1 MNRYLLYAAALA
13 VAYAVVVLVAPT
25 VAGLGQR

>member
-1 MNRYLLYAAALA
+1 MRRLLLIAALA